1 MKIRIR
7 AAFISLILLTLL
19 LGGCAQGNSVKLNGK
34 SYSGVPT
41 ADQFLKDG
49 WTIDDTKTLS
59 TAAVGMDAGVF
70 LSADESPLPFRVIW
84 LSSGDDHICIYLN
97 DSDVNSGVI
106 LKKCRVEGV
115 ELTCGALDSFRL
127 GGHEIVGASS
137 SAIKD
142 FFGEPDSVNGSILSY
157 STPFNISFTIDPA
170 TDEVFSVIL
179 FFGAATSESPG
190 DSLTE
195 QQ

>member
-59 TAAVGMDAGVF
+59 TAAAGMDAGVF
-70 LSADESPLPFRVIW
+70 LSTDESPLPFRVIW

-142 FFGEPDSVNGSILSY
+142 FFGEPDKIEEKELGVIYHY
-157 STPFNISFTIDPA
+157 SMPEKGISEITFAFPSGFDTVTQIFIIFA
-170 TDEVFSVIL
+170 
-179 FFGAATSESPG
+179 
-190 DSLTE
+190 
-195 QQ
+195 